1 MKIDRPLL
9 DKIAHLARLE
19 FDEKDAEKMMADMTA
34 IVEWV
39 EKLNEVDTTGIEPLT
54 TMSSEVNMLRDD
66 EVGPHLSHERALQN
80 APKKDENY
88 FRVPKVIDSGTEAGA
103 ISRSSGPSSAR

>member
-19 FDEKDAEKMMADMTA
+19 FEEKDAEKMMQDMTA

-39 EKLNEVDTTGIEPLT
+39 EKLKEVDTEGIEPLT
-54 TMSSEVNMLRDD
+54 TMSHEINVLRED
-66 EVGPHLSHERALQN
+66 EVKGHLSHDEVLKN
-80 APKKDENY
+80 APKKDSDY
-88 FRVPKVIDSGTEAGA
+88 FRVPKVLE
-103 ISRSSGPSSAR
+103 